1 MDPFY
6 FVIGGFVIFIFI
18 FKMEMLVRKESFRII
33 LGISFLLFLIGLV
46 LHFTE
51 AGRSSLSGA
60 LLCPLLS
67 LGLFRLL
74 RRVFLRWFKHE
85 PRDTLFNWNLGL
97 DEDRIFNILYFAM
110 AMLLWMVVPFGMEQ
124 LAKVGW

>member
-85 PRDTLFNWNLGL
+85 PRDTFFNWNLGL
-97 DEDRIFNILYFAM
+97 DEDRIFNISYFAM
-110 AMLLWMVVPFGMEQ
+110 AILLWMFVPFGMEQ